1 MICAEW
7 GVFEDEDTQIFKA
20 ALAEFISKIRLRLL
34 EMSNHNLEEFV
45 LWKIFNH
52 FDSKNTGTITFDDFI
67 AMVNQLK
74 LVCERKYA
82 YGIFK
87 ILDANGNGSIEFEEF
102 LNYILNNPYKV

>member
-45 LWKIFNH
+45 L
-52 FDSKNTGTITFDDFI
+52 
-67 AMVNQLK
+67 
-74 LVCERKYA
+74 
-82 YGIFK
+82 
-87 ILDANGNGSIEFEEF
+87 
-102 LNYILNNPYKV
+102 

>member
-1 MICAEW
+1 M
-7 GVFEDEDTQIFKA
+7 
-20 ALAEFISKIRLRLL
+20 
-34 EMSNHNLEEFV
+34 
-45 LWKIFNH
+45 
-52 FDSKNTGTITFDDFI
+52 FDDFI

-102 LNYILNNPYKV
+102 LNYILNNPYRV